1 MKNIYIVTTIIAFA
15 INPLVAQEIPTNSK
29 IDIMLMYSNY
39 EKVIDTCKQILTH
52 DSLNPEIYYKM
63 GIAYQNVLEEDK
75 SLNCFYQA
83 ANLNPDNK
91 VYIFML
97 AKGYYGK
104 EKFKMAEPLFS
115 KLYSAD
121 SINWIFASYLS
132 NIYMQS
138 NKFDD
143 ALSIYNRF
151 LIKDSTNYFYLDKAG
166 FAYLKKR
173 EYSPAIDLYNKSLS
187 INKNNLNALKNLS
200 YLYALTVSTDT
211 AIQLLSNGIKI
222 DSTDIELYTRR
233 AQLYYLKHYTK
244 RALDDYL
251 VILASGDSS
260 KLYLKRIG
268 IGYSYNL
275 QPKEAILYLL
285 KAYKSDSTDYET
297 CSYLGQ
303 CYFKIKDMSNSVYY
317 YKKALEI
324 LTPVNTQLGLTYV
337 LCAES
342 QKGNESYK
350 DAIDSYIKAYSIN
363 SDPNLNMI
371 IANIYDEKLKNV
383 EKAIYYYQRFLNTQK
398 RSKTKFTSK
407 YVEKVEKRLEFLK
420 TNTPK

>member
-1 MKNIYIVTTIIAFA
+1 MKKIYFTTLIIVLA
-15 INPLVAQEIPTNSK
+15 IKSLTAQDVLTNSR
-29 IDIMLMYSNY
+29 IDIMLMRCNY

-52 DSLNPEIYYKM
+52 DSLNSEIYYKM

-83 ANLNPDNK
+83 ALLNPDNK
-91 VYIFML
+91 IYNITL
-97 AKGYYGK
+97 AKGYYRK

-121 SINWIFASYLS
+121 STNWIFASYLS

-138 NKFDD
+138 NRFDD
-143 ALSIYNRF
+143 ALSIYKRF
-151 LIKDSTNYFYLDKAG
+151 LQKDSTNYIYLDKAG
-166 FAYLKKR
+166 LAYLKK
-173 EYSPAIDLYNKSLS
+173 EDYSSAIDLYNKSIS
-187 INKNNLNALKNLS
+187 INNKNLNALKNLS

-211 AIQLLSNGIKI
+211 AIQILSNGIKI
-222 DSTDIELYTRR
+222 DSTDIDLYTRR

-268 IGYSYNL
+268 IGYCYNL
-275 QPKEAILYLL
+275 QPNEAIHYLL

-303 CYFKIKDMSNSVYY
+303 CYFKIKDMSNSVHY

-324 LTPVNTQLGLTYV
+324 LSPVNTQLGLTYV

-342 QKGNESYK
+342 QKGNENYK
-350 DAIDSYIKAYSIN
+350 DAIDSYLKAYSIN
-363 SDPNLNMI
+363 NDPNLNMI

-398 RSKTKFTSK
+398 KSKMKFTPK

-420 TNTPK
+420 TNSLN